1 MNLKV
6 LNIEGNKSKD
16 INVSDKLT
24 GLKVNNRLLK
34 YVIDWQLNHSKKRV
48 AKTKQRNEVV
58 GSTKKIYAQKG
69 TGGARHASRKA
80 PLFVGGGVAHG
91 PKGDNYKT
99 KKINKKIRKI
109 ALAQTISKK
118 RNNNELFIFDDVK
131 KEIKKTK
138 IFYSFLNKN
147 KIDNV
152 LIVSDKITEKNI
164 KTILKKY
171 DIICDG
177 TDNFDTRLLINDY
190 CKKNKKIL
198 ISAAIS
204 KFDGHLFKFN
214 FKKKTPCFRC
224 FMPQRPIQEMNC
236 DVEGIFPPVAG
247 ILGSLQANEVLKT
260 ILDLKDDL
268 NGNMLIF
275 DSLKMNIRK
284 SKIQINPNCKNIC
297 RN

>member
-6 LNIEGNKSKD
+6 LNIDGNKSKD

-118 RNNNELFIFDDVK
+118 KNNNELFILDDVK

-138 IFYSFLNKN
+138 TFYTFLNKY

-164 KTILKKY
+164 LKSVRNLPNVKLVSELGTNVYDLVKY
-171 DIICDG
+171 
-177 TDNFDTRLLINDY
+177 
-190 CKKNKKIL
+190 KNV
-198 ISAAIS
+198 
-204 KFDGHLFKFN
+204 LF
-214 FKKKTPCFRC
+214 TTSS
-224 FMPQRPIQEMNC
+224 I
-236 DVEGIFPPVAG
+236 
-247 ILGSLQANEVLKT
+247 
-260 ILDLKDDL
+260 
-268 NGNMLIF
+268 
-275 DSLKMNIRK
+275 
-284 SKIQINPNCKNIC
+284 KNIQD
-297 RN
+297 RLTNEKN

>member
-6 LNIEGNKSKD
+6 LNIDGNKSKD

-118 RNNNELFIFDDVK
+118 KNNNELFIFDDVK

-138 IFYSFLNKN
+138 IFYTFLNKN

-152 LIVSDKITEKNI
+152 LIVSYKITEKNI
-164 KTILKKY
+164 LKSFRNLPNVKLVSELGTNVYDLVKY
-171 DIICDG
+171 
-177 TDNFDTRLLINDY
+177 
-190 CKKNKKIL
+190 KNV
-198 ISAAIS
+198 
-204 KFDGHLFKFN
+204 LF
-214 FKKKTPCFRC
+214 TTSS
-224 FMPQRPIQEMNC
+224 I
-236 DVEGIFPPVAG
+236 
-247 ILGSLQANEVLKT
+247 
-260 ILDLKDDL
+260 
-268 NGNMLIF
+268 
-275 DSLKMNIRK
+275 
-284 SKIQINPNCKNIC
+284 KNIQD
-297 RN
+297 RLTNEKN

>member
-6 LNIEGNKSKD
+6 LNIDGNKSKD

-48 AKTKQRNEVV
+48 AKTKQRNEIA

-118 RNNNELFIFDDVK
+118 KNNNELFIFDDVK

-138 IFYSFLNKN
+138 IFYTFLNKN

-164 KTILKKY
+164 IKSVRNLPNVKLVSELGTNVYDLVKY
-171 DIICDG
+171 KNVLFTTSSIKSIQD
-177 TDNFDTRLLINDY
+177 RLTNE
-190 CKKNKKIL
+190 KN
-198 ISAAIS
+198 
-204 KFDGHLFKFN
+204 
-214 FKKKTPCFRC
+214 
-224 FMPQRPIQEMNC
+224 
-236 DVEGIFPPVAG
+236 
-247 ILGSLQANEVLKT
+247 
-260 ILDLKDDL
+260 
-268 NGNMLIF
+268 
-275 DSLKMNIRK
+275 
-284 SKIQINPNCKNIC
+284 
-297 RN
+297 

>member
-6 LNIEGNKSKD
+6 LNIDGNKSKD

-24 GLKVNNRLLK
+24 GLKVNNKLLK

-118 RNNNELFIFDDVK
+118 KNNNELFIFDDVK
-131 KEIKKTK
+131 KEVKKTK
-138 IFYSFLNKN
+138 IFYRFLNKN

-164 KTILKKY
+164 LKSVRNLPNVKLVSELGTNVYDLVKY
-171 DIICDG
+171 
-177 TDNFDTRLLINDY
+177 
-190 CKKNKKIL
+190 KNV
-198 ISAAIS
+198 
-204 KFDGHLFKFN
+204 LF
-214 FKKKTPCFRC
+214 TTSS
-224 FMPQRPIQEMNC
+224 I
-236 DVEGIFPPVAG
+236 
-247 ILGSLQANEVLKT
+247 
-260 ILDLKDDL
+260 
-268 NGNMLIF
+268 
-275 DSLKMNIRK
+275 
-284 SKIQINPNCKNIC
+284 KNIQN
-297 RN
+297 RLTNEKN